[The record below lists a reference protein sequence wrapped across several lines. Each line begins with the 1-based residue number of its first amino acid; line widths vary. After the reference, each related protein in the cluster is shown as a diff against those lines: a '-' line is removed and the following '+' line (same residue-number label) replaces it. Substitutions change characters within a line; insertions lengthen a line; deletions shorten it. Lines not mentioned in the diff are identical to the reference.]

1 MANKKEETPREVTV
15 EERLKALYK
24 LQTVASQ
31 IDRIRTIRGELPIEV
46 QELEDELEGRHTRY
60 AKFEEEL
67 KRLDAKNKQ
76 NEEDIRIS
84 KQSIEKYT
92 EQLNTVRNNR
102 EYDLLTKEVEFQN
115 LQVEGYEKNIA
126 NNKERAELIREDMK
140 VLAEETEGRQKDLEH
155 KQEELDQ
162 IISETKQDEER
173 LRLEARE
180 LEEVIDDRLL
190 AAFHRT
196 RKSSRNGLAVVSIDR
211 DACMGCF
218 NKIPPQRMLD
228 VQAHKKIIV
237 CEYCGRVLVDPDL
250 AEEVRQ
256 EIKETEA

>member
-1 MANKKEETPREVTV
+1 MAKKKEETPKEVTI

-60 AKFEEEL
+60 AKYEEEI
-67 KRLDAKNKQ
+67 KRLQDKNKQ
-76 NEEDIRIS
+76 NTEDTRVA
-84 KQSIEKYT
+84 KEAIERFT

-102 EYDLLTKEVEFQN
+102 EYDLLTKEVEFQH
-115 LQVEGYEKNIA
+115 LQVEGYEKNTET
-126 NNKERAELIREDMK
+126 NKERISAIQEEMK
-140 VLAEETEGRQKDLEH
+140 ILAEETKGRQKDLDL
-155 KQEELDQ
+155 KREELDQ
-162 IISETKQDEER
+162 IIADTKQDEER

-180 LEEVIDDRLL
+180 LESIIDERLL
-190 AAFHRT
+190 TAFNRT

-228 VQAHKKIIV
+228 VRAHKKIIV

-250 AEEVRQ
+250 AEEVHQ
-256 EIKETEA
+256 ESKEQ

>member
-1 MANKKEETPREVTV
+1 MAKKKEETPREVSV

-31 IDRIRTIRGELPIEV
+31 IDRIRTIRGELPLEV

-60 AKFEEEL
+60 TKYEEEI
-67 KRLDAKNKQ
+67 KRLEAKNKQ
-76 NEEDIRIS
+76 NEEDARVA
-84 KQSIEKYT
+84 QQAIERFS
-92 EQLNTVRNNR
+92 EQLNSVRNNR
-102 EYDLLTKEVEFQN
+102 EYDLLTKEVEFQH
-115 LQVEGYEKNIA
+115 LQIEGYEKSTA
-126 NNKERAELIREDMK
+126 TNKERIANIQEEMK
-140 VLAEETEGRQKDLEH
+140 TLAEETAERQKDLEH
-155 KQEELDQ
+155 KHEELDQ

-173 LRLEARE
+173 LRLEARD
-180 LEEVIDDRLL
+180 LEALIDERLL
-190 AAFHRT
+190 AAFNRT

-237 CEYCGRVLVDPDL
+237 CEYCGRVLVDPEL

-256 EIKETEA
+256 EVKAD